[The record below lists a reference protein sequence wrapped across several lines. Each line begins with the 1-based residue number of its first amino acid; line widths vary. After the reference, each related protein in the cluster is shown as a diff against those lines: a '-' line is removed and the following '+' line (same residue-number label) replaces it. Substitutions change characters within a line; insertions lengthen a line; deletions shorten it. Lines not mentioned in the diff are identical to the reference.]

1 MRLSK
6 TFLSFLFALSVVV
19 SSDAAI
25 LTVGPGSSAG
35 LPARQYTTVCA
46 AIAAATATT
55 VNNGDTIEIDGATS
69 TGTQIVYLDEGCY
82 VPKSIN
88 LLGVGARQ
96 PAFDRTPGALL
107 FMGQGYLLPNAGYFK
122 AENIEFRNA
131 RCGYNCQPIWTSAIL
146 PLFHIKNCYI
156 HDNDMGIILPNEST
170 VLSPLPSDQRIMEAI
185 VEDSELAYNGNNTGD
200 THNFYA
206 GTIYKLTFRRNYSHD
221 SFGGQ
226 LLKSRAYVSF
236 VLYNRLCDSVGS
248 GFSAFSGGM
257 SNYESDF
264 PFGGGLYYIGNI
276 VCQGENTPATGQ
288 PTANNAMLTL
298 YTEGNTYPALAN
310 SRNEYYITNNTFI
323 NRRADGT
330 GRFILYYDAS
340 DRAQTRI
347 IQNNIFAGPGDVLWE
362 DGFPATTP
370 SGNSVYSTIAA
381 ANFVNGAGFDF
392 RLGPSSSAIDQGTT
406 LGVQPPGGG
415 ANTMSLDPDKQYV
428 HPRAER
434 ARTVVGAAMDHGALE
449 RTLEGAAYI
458 GTVRLEARNDVG
470 QVTLH
475 YGFPATEAASL
486 TGVRIYRSGTLV
498 TTASA
503 NAASYIDTGGT
514 PGVPYTY
521 TVIPAGS
528 PDGPVSNAVIAGG
541 ARAAAATLGS
551 GSGWFYISSSNFA
564 STCTGASCTNYWPYF
579 SGSTTSAARVAASRR
594 IYIFGGESSHNDNA
608 VYYFD
613 EATLAW
619 VKHNNTDTMGTGET
633 SSSDANRPGWRRLFQ
648 GMAPIDATGELY
660 LFAGSLVNGSY
671 STRTWRYNPPAN
683 TWANATHSLSPAVG
697 TPVGQATYNST
708 TQKVL
713 LLTDGKIFEYTPGT
727 GAYLHVKSVSSS
739 WKSNLVHDP
748 VNNRVYH
755 IGEGLAQYY
764 NPASSYATT
773 TLAASCNPLK
783 TLDYVAVD
791 WDSSQ
796 GKVIVWDKST
806 TVYTIDPTTHACSTQ
821 TVVGEPSLA
830 TGMASNGFRYSPEAG
845 GFFVLRNNDNV
856 AFLRL
861 AAASSGHTGGTLR
874 VGAIVGGTP

>member
-1 MRLSK
+1 MKMIRI
-6 TFLSFLFALSVVV
+6 ALLLLLPFVISA
-19 SSDAAI
+19 DAAT
-25 LTVGPGSSAG
+25 LTVGPGASAG
-35 LPARQYTTVCA
+35 LPARQYTTICA
-46 AIAAATATT
+46 AVAAAAATT

-88 LLGVGARQ
+88 LLGVGAKQ
-96 PAFDRTPGALL
+96 PALDRTPGALL
-107 FMGQGYLLPNAGYFK
+107 FLGQGYLLPNAGYFK
-122 AENIEFRNA
+122 AENIELRNA

-146 PLFHIKNCYI
+146 PLFHLKNVYI
-156 HDNDMGIILPNEST
+156 HDNDMGVILPNEST
-170 VLSPLPSDQRIMEAI
+170 VASPLPSDQRIMEAI
-185 VEDSELAYNGNNTGD
+185 VEDSELAFNGNNTGD

-226 LLKSRAYVSF
+226 LIKTRAHISF
-236 VLYNRLCDSVGS
+236 VLYNRLCDSIGS

-257 SNYESDF
+257 SNYETDV
-264 PFGGGLYYIGNI
+264 PFGGRFYYIGNT
-276 VCQGENTPATGQ
+276 VCQGENIAATGQ
-288 PTANNAMLTL
+288 PAVNKAMLTL
-298 YTEGNTYPALAN
+298 YSEGNSYPALA
-310 SRNEYYITNNTFI
+310 STANEYYIAYNTFV
-323 NRRADGT
+323 NRRADGQGT
-330 GRFILYYDAS
+330 YITYYDAS

-347 IQNNIFAGPGDVLWE
+347 IKNNIFAGPGDVLWE
-362 DGFPATTP
+362 DGFPVSAP
-370 SGNSVYSTIAA
+370 ADNSIYSTIAA
-381 ANFVNGAGFDF
+381 ANFVNGAGLDF
-392 RLGPSSSAIDQGTT
+392 RLGASSTAIDQAIT

-428 HPRAER
+428 HPRSER
-434 ARTVVGAAMDHGALE
+434 ARTVVGAAMDRGAVE
-449 RTLEGAAYI
+449 RTLEGTAYI
-458 GTVRLEARNDVG
+458 GTVRLEARNAVG

-486 TGVRIYRSGTLV
+486 TGVRIYRDGTLV

-503 NAASYIDTGGT
+503 SAASYIDTGGT

-551 GSGWFYISSSNFA
+551 GAGWHYISNSKFA
-564 STCTGASCTNYWPYF
+564 DTCVGASCPNYWPYF
-579 SGSTTSAARVAASRR
+579 LGSTTSAARDPSTRR
-594 IYIFGGESSHNDNA
+594 IYIFGGESGHNSNEM
-608 VYYFD
+608 YYFG
-613 EATLAW
+613 EQALGWT
-619 VKHNNTDTMGTGET
+619 KHNNTDTMGTGET

-648 GMAPIDATGELY
+648 GSAWIAATNELY
-660 LFAGSLVNGSY
+660 LFAGSLVNGNY
-671 STRTWRYNPPAN
+671 STRTWRYSPSND
-683 TWANATHSLSPAVG
+683 TWANATHTLSPTVSTA
-697 TPVGQATYNST
+697 VGQATYNST

-713 LLTDGKIFEYTPGT
+713 LLVEGKIYEYTPGT
-727 GAYLHVKSVSSS
+727 GVYSNVKTVSSS

-764 NPASSYATT
+764 NPASSYATV
-773 TLAASCNPLK
+773 TLAASCNLLKPLE
-783 TLDYVAVD
+783 YVALD

-796 GKVIVWDKST
+796 NKIVVWDKST
-806 TVYTIDPTTHACSTQ
+806 TVYLLNPATGVCTTQ

-845 GFFVLRNNDNV
+845 GFFLLRNNDNV

-861 AAASSGHTGGTLR
+861 AEVGVAPGRVGGISTGG
-874 VGAIVGGTP
+874 GTWR